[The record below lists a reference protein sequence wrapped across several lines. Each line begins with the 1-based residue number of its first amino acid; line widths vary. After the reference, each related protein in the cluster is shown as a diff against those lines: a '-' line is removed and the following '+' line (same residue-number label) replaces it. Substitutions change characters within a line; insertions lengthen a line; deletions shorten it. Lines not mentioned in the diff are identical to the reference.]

1 MRSLTFPIYVWPF
14 GPSLWIISKN
24 DMASRSCAN
33 SLQFRVH
40 ILRHNYNRENYCASN
55 PVIRYHRLYARAW
68 LLSHGAVLAII
79 GIVACL
85 FHLFNCPLS
94 SLLLLYP

>member
-24 DMASRSCAN
+24 DTASRSCAN

-40 ILRHNYNRENYCASN
+40 ILRHNYNNMLMRKS
-55 PVIRYHRLYARAW
+55 
-68 LLSHGAVLAII
+68 I
-79 GIVACL
+79 GKQGRTNKYDSI
-85 FHLFNCPLS
+85 
-94 SLLLLYP
+94 